1 MKKYILDF
9 ICQLEGFK
17 SSIKALHWSANSL
30 PQHQLCDDIATTI
43 ADYQDKVSE
52 VEQSISGRLP
62 VNNLKGTPYKITNL
76 KKFVEDVINGV
87 NSFYSKLKKEG
98 DNYIGMRSDTEAV
111 LSDLQRQLYLV
122 DFTIKESLKQRLRNQ
137 INEGRVTISNG
148 KESYSMTEN
157 ELRELV
163 TEAINNVKKKVN
175 EATLDPVTARH
186 ELDLYLESLKD
197 FGNRTHHVCGLM
209 LETGYQRASSFLGSL
224 LKEINETIK
233 YIESGDVRLAE
244 NSIHIKPEN
253 KGKFNATKKATGKST
268 EELTHSKNPITKK
281 RAIFAQNAKRWN
293 KK

>member
-17 SSIKALHWSANSL
+17 SSIKELHWSANSL
-30 PQHQLCDDIATTI
+30 PQHQLCDDIAEI
-43 ADYQDKVSE
+43 ISDYQDKVAE
-52 VEQSISGRLP
+52 VEQSISGKFP
-62 VNNLKGTPYKITNL
+62 VNVLKGEKHNVTNL
-76 KKFVEDVINGV
+76 KKFLEDVINSV

-148 KESYSMTEN
+148 REYYSMTEN

-175 EATLDPVTARH
+175 EATLDPAMARH
-186 ELDLYLESLKD
+186 ELDLYLE
-197 FGNRTHHVCGLM
+197 
-209 LETGYQRASSFLGSL
+209 
-224 LKEINETIK
+224 
-233 YIESGDVRLAE
+233 
-244 NSIHIKPEN
+244 
-253 KGKFNATKKATGKST
+253 
-268 EELTHSKNPITKK
+268 
-281 RAIFAQNAKRWN
+281 
-293 KK
+293 